1 MVRFILIRTL
11 QALFSI
17 YLVTTAVFFLARVTG
32 DPVDLLLPVEATAE
46 DAARIRALWGLDQP
60 MWVQYTT
67 YLSNAVRGDFGTSL
81 LFRGRDAFEVV
92 ISHLPAT
99 LSLGFFA
106 LLWSGLLGALVGF
119 LAALKPNSLIDTVA
133 NVTSAIG
140 QSMPAYWLG
149 IVLIF
154 AFSVQLGWLPV
165 SGMGDGSLRYY
176 VLPAITMGWF
186 QYAAITRLMRSS
198 MLDVLDRQYMLLAE
212 AKGLAYWRVAVVHGL
227 KNAMSIPLTYF
238 GIVIGVVLTGS
249 VAVETVFGWPGIGR
263 LAIQAVL
270 RRDFVTLQ
278 VITIMFM
285 IIYLLANLLVDVLY
299 GVIDPRVRARVSS

>member
-1 MVRFILIRTL
+1 MILFILIRTA

-17 YLVTTAVFFLARVTG
+17 FLVTTAVFFLARVTG
-32 DPVDLLLPVEATAE
+32 DPLDLLLPIEATAE
-46 DAARIRALWGLDQP
+46 DAARIRALWGLDQSA
-60 MWVQYTT
+60 WVQYVT

-81 LFRGRDAFEVV
+81 LFRGRGAFEVV
-92 ISHLPAT
+92 MSHLPAT
-99 LSLGFFA
+99 LILGAVA

-119 LAALKPNSLIDTVA
+119 LAAIKPKSAIDTFA
-133 NVTSAIG
+133 QITSAIG

-154 AFSVQLGWLPV
+154 FFSVQLGWLPV
-165 SGMGDGSLRYY
+165 SGMGEGSWRNL

-198 MLDVLDRQYMLLAE
+198 MLDVLDRPYMLLAE
-212 AKGLAYWRVAVVHGL
+212 AKGLTFWRVAIVHGL
-227 KNAMSIPLTYF
+227 KNAVAIPLTYF

-278 VITIMFM
+278 VITIVFM
-285 IIYLLANLLVDVLY
+285 MIYLTANLLVDVLY
-299 GVIDPRVRARVSS
+299 GVLDPRIRARVKS